1 MAGERF
7 EVRMYTYWELMN
19 RIQSKAW
26 KVVYVGGCFVFMPS
40 NYTTPKPRGG
50 LC

>member
-1 MAGERF
+1 MSRPF

-26 KVVYVGGCFVFMPS
+26 KVARVGECFVFMPTQ
-40 NYTTPKPRGG
+40 YTNPKSRGG
-50 LC
+50 LL